1 MQCSLCPL
9 SATSDCFIRLLT
21 NDHVL
26 FFSAACF
33 SVCYKQLSLVVRDN
47 TASVSSKKEKNAAQ
61 PQPEHLTHK
70 MKLTSSTSAVRTAA
84 SDRQHETLAVNFTRG
99 SKHSSMQHS
108 LTGTPS
114 QYSEGHSGILG
125 NVGNMKHFL
134 GYTALRCIKKGTQHK
149 QQSSEH
155 LHPHI
160 WVLPIKNTLQAHPKI
175 LKV

>member
-1 MQCSLCPL
+1 MIMFS
-9 SATSDCFIRLLT
+9 
-21 NDHVL
+21 
-26 FFSAACF
+26 FFL
-33 SVCYKQLSLVVRDN
+33 QL
-47 TASVSSKKEKNAAQ
+47 ASVSAISSCHWLCEITLPVYQVRKKKNAAQ